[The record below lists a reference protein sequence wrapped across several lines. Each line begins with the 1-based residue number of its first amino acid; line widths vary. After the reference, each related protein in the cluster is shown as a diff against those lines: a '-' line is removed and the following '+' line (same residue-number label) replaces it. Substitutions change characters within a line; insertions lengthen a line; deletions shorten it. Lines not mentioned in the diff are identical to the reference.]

1 MIKWIPIIISSLVVV
16 VGAVYFLEDRY
27 VDEKE
32 TVQTLE
38 IFQQDIYRDRLE
50 QKEVDK
56 GLIEKELER
65 NPEDSYFK
73 YLKDRIEN
81 DIDKLRK
88 KLN

>member
-73 YLKDRIEN
+73 YLKDS
-81 DIDKLRK
+81 
-88 KLN
+88 